1 MIILLQIIINGLI
14 LGTVYILMAMGLSLI
29 FGTMGIINFTHG
41 ALFTLGAYFT
51 IKIAMATNFWIAII
65 IGPLMV
71 GLVGMVI
78 QRFFLRQLQ
87 GKNELFGLLLTFGM
101 AYILEDL
108 IKIIW
113 GVGGQ
118 PFNMPDWLSGA
129 VDMSFIVFPT
139 YRLFL
144 LGITVILLVAMYF
157 FLNKTKTGL
166 IIRAGSRDL
175 IMVSLLGIP
184 IQKLFTI
191 VFGIGATLAGVAG
204 ALAAPMWGV
213 TPSMGTKVIIPAFVV
228 VTLGG
233 MGSLV
238 GAIVGGLII
247 GVAVSTSILIQ
258 PFFSDLIIYVIM
270 VIVLLVRPR
279 GLFGEIW
286 EAYE

>member
-1 MIILLQIIINGLI
+1 MIILSQVINGLI
-14 LGTVYILMAMGLSLI
+14 LGTIYILMAMGLSLI
-29 FGTMGIINFTHG
+29 FGTMGIINFAHG
-41 ALFTLGAYFT
+41 VLFTLGAYLT
-51 IKIAMATNFWIAII
+51 VKIAMITNFWIAII
-65 IGPLMV
+65 VGPILIGFI
-71 GLVGMVI
+71 GMAI

-87 GKNELFGLLLTFGM
+87 GKHELFGLLLTFGM
-101 AYILEDL
+101 AYVIEDM

-118 PFNMPDWLSGA
+118 PFNMPASLAGA
-129 VDMSFIVFPT
+129 VDMGFLVYPT

-144 LGITVILLVAMYF
+144 LGVTVLLLVILYL

-175 IMVSLLGIP
+175 TMVSLLGIP
-184 IQKLFTI
+184 VQKIFTI
-191 VFGIGATLAGVAG
+191 VFGIGTMLAGVAG

-213 TPSMGTKVIIPAFVV
+213 TPTMGSKIIIPAFVV

-233 MGSLV
+233 MGSLI
-238 GAIVGGLII
+238 GATVGGLII
-247 GVAVSTSILIQ
+247 GVAVSMSILIQ
-258 PFFSDLIIYVIM
+258 PFFSDLIIYIIM
-270 VIVLLVRPR
+270 VIVLLIRPR

>member
-1 MIILLQIIINGLI
+1 MIILSQVINGLI

-29 FGTMGIINFTHG
+29 FGTMGIINFAHG

-51 IKIAMATNFWIAII
+51 VKLALMTNFWIAII
-65 IGPLMV
+65 IGPILV

-87 GKNELFGLLLTFGM
+87 RKHELFGLLLTFGM
-101 AYILEDL
+101 AYIIEDL

-118 PFNMPDWLSGA
+118 PFNMPQWLSGA
-129 VDMSFIVFPT
+129 VDLGFLVFPT

-144 LGITVILLVAMYF
+144 LGVTVILLLAMYL

-175 IMVSLLGIP
+175 TMVSLLGIP
-184 IQKLFTI
+184 VQKLFTI
-191 VFGIGATLAGVAG
+191 VFGLGTTLAGVAG

-213 TPSMGTKVIIPAFVV
+213 TPTMGTKIIIPAFVV

-247 GVAVSTSILIQ
+247 GVAVSLSILIQ
-258 PFFSDLIIYVIM
+258 PFFSDLIIYIIM
-270 VIVLLVRPR
+270 VVVLLIRPR